1 MRAFWIIAVSLLT
14 LALPLMAQE
23 ESPKME
29 LFGGYQFTHLNP
41 SLNTNGWNVAV
52 NGNFN
57 RWFGL
62 TGDFSGSY
70 KNGGH
75 MYTYMF
81 GPTFSARTKRVT
93 PFVHALFGGANIGE
107 GGDSAGAFSMALGGG
122 LDVNAGSHVSL
133 RAVQAD
139 WLMLHSGGDTL
150 SKNVRVSTGLVIRF

>member
-1 MRAFWIIAVSLLT
+1 
-14 LALPLMAQE
+14 
-23 ESPKME
+23 ME

-57 RWFGL
+57 SWFGL

-93 PFVHALFGGANIGE
+93 PFVHALFGGANIGG
-107 GGDSAGAFSMALGGG
+107 GGDSGGAFSMALGGG